1 MPKIAEREEGG
12 FSFHGWLEEKF
23 DNGSSG
29 QSQWPALTKKL
40 EELRTVKPGVTG
52 ETARLGAAAAL

>member
-12 FSFHGWLEEKF
+12 FSFCGWLEEKF

-29 QSQWPALTKKL
+29 QSQWPGLTKKL
-40 EELRTVKPGVTG
+40 EELRTVKT
-52 ETARLGAAAAL
+52 RSHW